1 MNKEEGSF
9 KEVDGD
15 LIKMFKKGE
24 FDAIAHGCN
33 CYATMSAGIAL
44 TIGREFPEAKMADE
58 FTDMKSGSARL
69 GKLTWTIADTD
80 IKDRD
85 CPLIFNLYSQLKP
98 GRDFRL
104 DALKKS
110 LVGMKKVMK
119 EEFQYYNTD
128 GKLVYNSS
136 DVKVGLPL
144 IGCGIAGGDWN
155 IVREEIK
162 VILSEYDVTIVH
174 FKEKV
179 IGVNYFPRTQKIGT
193 KEISRRKKLNDMTDE
208 EFEEFLNL

>member
-1 MNKEEGSF
+1 MSKKEGIF
-9 KEVDGD
+9 KEVEGD
-15 LIKMFKKGE
+15 LIKMFKGGE

-33 CYATMSAGIAL
+33 CYATMGAGIAL

-69 GKLTWTIADTD
+69 GKLTWTIADTQ

-110 LVGMKKVMK
+110 LVGMKRIMK
-119 EEFQYYNTD
+119 QEFQYYNTQ
-128 GKLVYNSS
+128 GKLVWEPGE
-136 DVKVGLPL
+136 VKVGLPL

-162 VILSEYDVTIVH
+162 EILSEYDVTIVH
-174 FKEKV
+174 FREKV
-179 IGVNYFPRTQKIGT
+179 IGVNYFPT
-193 KEISRRKKLNDMTDE
+193 KGKLVPIKNRQKKLNDMTDE
-208 EFEEFLNL
+208 EFEEFLNS